1 MTIAESVHRFLLAG
15 AEESFEG
22 SSQLQV
28 VGRVGISVVEL
39 RCTSPGACK
48 LISNS
53 TGILLGTTQRS
64 GERSWKKQRRSNL
77 LTAAHQ
83 ISLGWDTPT
92 CGRLVAPTLGQWA
105 IRVRE

>member
-53 TGILLGTTQRS
+53 TGSVLFLSQTWGSSFEMSVSSRFLMS
-64 GERSWKKQRRSNL
+64 DS
-77 LTAAHQ
+77 
-83 ISLGWDTPT
+83 SL
-92 CGRLVAPTLGQWA
+92 RAL
-105 IRVRE
+105 R